1 MPMSGVDAFSKGFG
15 LTDNLMKQLLNQ
27 RELKQKADQFKSE
40 LEFKKAGQGRLAQAA
55 ADAHKLAQFNI
66 AKAERENDP
75 QKMMEYIQQWN
86 NIKSGLAR
94 QNQAN
99 NVSSESMGEDTG
111 MPIAPQESTGMPS
124 PVTSNQ
130 GTSPPQG
137 NTIDVGGTP
146 MDFGVAQQLAAM
158 GAPIPGL
165 KDALKN
171 FYEIQKASGTAE
183 AKEHVKRQSELG
195 DQFSSIQT
203 GLEQIGRINQLMENY
218 AKEAK
223 DLGYSPHYGIGA
235 ELRTDPSALNRLMG
249 RSLQRASHPLEMITH
264 PLDAFEA
271 VGAQAGS
278 KVHEKYLSE
287 LRGELNNL
295 VNAQAK
301 NLNSRFTQKEYETL
315 LQNKP
320 SINDSEDVMRGKLKA
335 ISNAINDA
343 GKKLTLQNAFLTKT
357 RAGNEPFLSEKAIS
371 SSQLGRGTAG
381 EYKSDIDKPFV
392 DPKNPAYEY
401 FEQNGKYYRRKR
413 TSK

>member
-1 MPMSGVDAFSKGFG
+1 MPLSGMDSFAKGFG
-15 LTDNLMKQLLNQ
+15 LTDNLMKQLLSQ
-27 RELKQKADQFKSE
+27 RELKQKADQFKEE
-40 LEFKKAGQGRLAQAA
+40 LAVRKAAQGRLAQAA
-55 ADAHKLAQFNI
+55 SDAHRLAQFNI

-86 NIKSGLAR
+86 NIKNGLSG

-99 NVSSESMGEDTG
+99 NVSSESLGEGTALPVASQEPTG
-111 MPIAPQESTGMPS
+111 IPS
-124 PVTSNQ
+124 AFPSNQ
-130 GTSPPQG
+130 TATPSQG

-146 MDFGVAQQLAAM
+146 MDFGLAQQLAAM

-171 FYEIQKASGTAE
+171 YYEIQKASGTAE

-195 DQFSSIQT
+195 DQFSSVQT
-203 GLEQIGRINQLMENY
+203 GLEQIARIKQLMENY
-218 AKEAK
+218 KKEAK

-264 PLDAFEA
+264 PLDLFEA

-295 VNAQAK
+295 VNSQAK
-301 NLNSRFTQKEYETL
+301 NLNSRFTQQEYQTL
-315 LQNKP
+315 LENKP
-320 SINDSEDVMRGKLKA
+320 SINDSEDVMLGKLKA
-335 ISNAINDA
+335 ITNAMNDA
-343 GKKLTLQNAFLTKT
+343 GKKLVLQNAYLPKTK
-357 RAGNEPFLSEKAIS
+357 AGNEPFLAEKAIS
-371 SSQLGRGTAG
+371 SNQLGRSTAG
-381 EYKSDIDKPFV
+381 KYQSDIERPFV

-401 FEQNGKYYRRKR
+401 FEKGGKYYRKKR
-413 TSK
+413 NSK